1 MIGLRH
7 FRLFLILASFPTFL
21 GFLTLGLSDHW
32 VETQATHWLYDR
44 VEDLPEAD
52 VALVLGCAKTL
63 STGRS
68 NLYTSNI
75 ALKLLLKRLQR
86 VMPLSHRERRQL
98 NSQV

>member
-44 VEDLPEAD
+44 VEDLPGAD

-63 STGRS
+63 SGD
-68 NLYTSNI
+68 NGL
-75 ALKLLLKRLQR
+75 
-86 VMPLSHRERRQL
+86 
-98 NSQV
+98 